1 MILFCN
7 FEELR
12 AISAGAELLLS
23 GESDASGGGVAAPP
37 EAITEVERLQPRL
50 TASLEIA
57 TLAEQKALRSALSL
71 ICETLH
77 TRMEDKVLEYHP
89 AHEEAVSLY
98 FDYAHVFA
106 VLGRLEEM
114 GAEMTAIIELMT
126 GSPPTAEDMA
136 TINFPD

>member
-23 GESDASGGGVAAPP
+23 DEQGESGRGIAAPP
-37 EAITEVERLQPRL
+37 EALAQVERLQPRL
-50 TASLEIA
+50 TASIEIR
-57 TLAEQKALRSALSL
+57 TLADQQGLRSALSL

-77 TRMEDKVLEYHP
+77 SRMESKVLEYHP

-106 VLGRLEEM
+106 VLGRLESIGTEM
-114 GAEMTAIIELMT
+114 NAIIELMT
-126 GSPPTAEDMA
+126 GSPATPEDAA
-136 TINFPD
+136 TKTFPD

>member
-23 GESDASGGGVAAPP
+23 DEQGESGGGVAAPP
-37 EAITEVERLQPRL
+37 EALAQVERLQPRL
-50 TASLEIA
+50 TASIEIR
-57 TLAEQKALRSALSL
+57 TLADQQGLRSALSL

-77 TRMEDKVLEYHP
+77 SRMESKVLEYHP

-106 VLGRLEEM
+106 VLGRLESIGTEM
-114 GAEMTAIIELMT
+114 NAIIELMT
-126 GSPPTAEDMA
+126 GSPATPEDAA
-136 TINFPD
+136 TKTFPD